1 MPTRRDPS
9 KPDPLVA
16 ALIRMGPAGRAMWQA
31 RRAAAERKAE
41 SRAALKV
48 RTTQRAR
55 TERRAGLA
63 DLRAR
68 AHAAGYRR
76 VSRWGAAG
84 RPVAPGV
91 RTPYVAR
98 GAR

>member
-1 MPTRRDPS
+1 MPTRHTPS

-31 RRAAAERKAE
+31 RRARAERAAESA
-41 SRAALKV
+41 AALKV

-55 TERRAGLA
+55 TERQAALA

-68 AHAAGYRR
+68 AHAAGFRR
-76 VSRWGAAG
+76 VSRWIAAG
-84 RPVAPGV
+84 RPAAPGT